1 VLAQSNVVITEK
13 LFFLPIID
21 MTVKI
26 NLLMEVISM
35 LAELVNHD
43 GNEVTVQFTVKLTGS
58 MLDDEQALQ
67 RSLNEAGQI
76 AMEPMLEQFDTNG
89 EPIRVEG
96 VKHTV
101 RVRSP
106 QTYETPYGPVQVE
119 RNVYQSSSGGR
130 VYVPLENDGRM
141 VLNSTPRYAQIVSG
155 KYARFG
161 ADAICEDLLECN
173 GRKLSRN
180 YAKKL
185 SDFVGA
191 IAQCHESE
199 WEYDLPEFNEPVHSI
214 TLSLDGT
221 CMLMHKDGWREAMC
235 GSIAFYNNEG
245 ERLHT
250 IYCSATPE
258 YGKERF
264 KEKFSREIER
274 VKEKFPD
281 MLYIGL
287 ADGAKDNWTFLKKY
301 TTRLLLDFYHARE
314 YISKAASA
322 IFGRDKIN
330 KKIWEHDFSH
340 NLKHKQ
346 GSASRFLKELET
358 RRANLDNK
366 NFIERD
372 EEIRQVITYYENHK
386 NKMFYSRHLKNNLP
400 IGSGVIEAACKIL
413 VKQRMCISG
422 SRWKDDGASCV
433 LALRTL
439 KLTTGRWQQFWGY
452 VMRHG
457 CTLC

>member
-1 VLAQSNVVITEK
+1 MPAKLVEQKNNKIT
-13 LFFLPIID
+13 I
-21 MTVKI
+21 
-26 NLLMEVISM
+26 
-35 LAELVNHD
+35 
-43 GNEVTVQFTVKLTGS
+43 QFTVELTGQ
-58 MLDDEQALQ
+58 MLTDEQSLQ
-67 RSLNEAGQI
+67 QSLNEAGQA
-76 AMEPMLEQFDTNG
+76 AMMPMIKQFDTNG
-89 EPIRVEG
+89 EPIRVNG

-101 RVRSP
+101 KDYAP
-106 QTYETPYGPVQVE
+106 QTYETPYGSVQVQ
-119 RNVYQSSSGGR
+119 RYTYQTSKGGR
-130 VYVPLENDGRM
+130 AYVPLENDARM
-141 VLNSTPRYAQIVSG
+141 VLNSTPRYSQIVSG

-161 ADAICEDLLECN
+161 ADSIREDLLECN
-173 GRKLSRN
+173 GREISRN

-185 SDFVGA
+185 SDFVGT
-191 IAQCHESE
+191 IAQCYESE
-199 WEYDLPEFNEPVHSI
+199 WEYDLPEFGRPVHSI
-214 TLSLDGT
+214 TLGLDGT

-235 GSIAFYNNEG
+235 GSIAFYDNHG

-258 YGKERF
+258 YGKEKF

-281 MLYIGL
+281 VLYIGL

-301 TTRLLLDFYHARE
+301 TKRLLLDFYHARE

-330 KKIWEHDFSH
+330 KKIWETNFSH

-346 GSASRFLKELET
+346 GTTGRFIKELEKQ
-358 RRANLDNK
+358 RASLGSK

-372 EEIRQVITYYENHK
+372 EEIRQVITYYKNHK
-386 NKMFYSRHLKNNLP
+386 SKMFYTRHIKDNLP
-400 IGSGVIEAACKIL
+400 IGSGVTEAACKTL

-422 SRWKDDGASCV
+422 SRWKDNGARCV

-457 CTLC
+457 CTLS